1 MNDKLDSS
9 AVALEDWGARRNRI
23 LDTYFRGALRER
35 YERIAGGRRSGHELS
50 RPLPGHCRRAAHS
63 TGRRGTGRLARPTAS
78 AISARE
84 TQIAELEPGN
94 LYRLHVEV
102 LPKVEMM
109 ALLLVPHAAATRAA
123 PAVICQHGYGG
134 LAGVGHGVRHA
145 RYASNYM
152 NGCGHRLAA
161 AGYVVLAPHIVCS
174 PPGVGEDRVWLDRLA
189 RMSNRSLLGFEMFE
203 LSRMIDYLQTRTEVL
218 PDRIGMYG
226 ISQGGMSTLF
236 AAACD
241 TRIRAAVCSC
251 YFNDRWRKL
260 FEPEHLRRRGEEEGL
275 DYGAYLYGTEDDKF
289 NPWAAP
295 LWPDSVLASLICP
308 RPFMAEVG
316 RYDSVIDWRDA
327 TLLSSTGCG
336 RSTPSSAS
344 PSAPRSA
351 SPSGAAMRCST
362 MGPKRFLERWLR
374 SDLDG

>member
-1 MNDKLDSS
+1 MDDKLDSS
-9 AVALEDWGARRNRI
+9 AAALAQWGTRRNQM

-35 YERIAGGRRSGHELS
+35 YEQL
-50 RPLPGHCRRAAHS
+50 RAAAVLDTSSHDRYRADAGALR
-63 TGRRGTGRLARPTAS
+63 TRLIDEGLGGWPVRPAT
-78 AISARE
+78 ITARE

-102 LPKVEMM
+102 LPDVEMM
-109 ALLLVPHAAATRAA
+109 ALLLVPHAAATRAV

-134 LAGVGHGVRHA
+134 SPEWAMGFGTPG
-145 RYASNYM
+145 ASNYM

-174 PPGVGEDRVWLDRLA
+174 PPGGGEDRVWLDRLA
-189 RMSNRSLLGFEMFE
+189 RMSHRSLLGFEIFE
-203 LSRMIDYLQTRTEVL
+203 LSRMIDYLQTRPEVL

-226 ISQGGMSTLF
+226 ISQGGRSTLF

-241 TRIRAAVCSC
+241 SRIRAAVCSC
-251 YFNDRWRKL
+251 YFNDRWRKM

-275 DYGAYLYGTEDDKF
+275 SYDAYLYSTEDDKF

-295 LWPDSVLASLICP
+295 LWPDCVLASLICP
-308 RPFMAEVG
+308 RPFMVEAG

-327 TLLSSTGCG
+327 
-336 RSTPSSAS
+336 SAEFDRVRRIYRQLGLAERAEIS
-344 PSAPRSA
+344 VAEW
-351 SPSGAAMRCST
+351 GGHEMFYD
-362 MGPKRFLERWLR
+362 GPKRFLDRWLS

>member
-1 MNDKLDSS
+1 MDDRLDST
-9 AVALEDWGARRNRI
+9 AAALEEWGARRNRM

-35 YERIAGGRRSGHELS
+35 SERL
-50 RPLPGHCRRAAHS
+50 RAAAALDTS
-63 TGRRGTGRLARPTAS
+63 SLDRYQAAADALRTRLIDEGLGGWPARPST
-78 AISARE
+78 IGARE

-94 LYRLHVEV
+94 LYRVHVEV
-102 LPKVEMM
+102 LPGVEMM

-134 LAGVGHGVRHA
+134 SPEWAMGFGTPGV
-145 RYASNYM
+145 SNYM

-189 RMSNRSLLGFEMFE
+189 RMDNRSLLGFEMFE
-203 LSRMIDYLQTRTEVL
+203 FSRMIDFLQTRPEVL
-218 PDRIGMYG
+218 PERIGMYG

-295 LWPDSVLASLICP
+295 LWPDRVLASLICP

-327 TLLSSTGCG
+327 TAEFDRVREIYGELGIAERAEISLAEWGG
-336 RSTPSSAS
+336 HE
-344 PSAPRSA
+344 
-351 SPSGAAMRCST
+351 MFYD
-362 MGPKRFLERWLR
+362 GPKRFLERWLR
-374 SDLDG
+374 SGRDG

>member
-1 MNDKLDSS
+1 MDDRLDSTV
-9 AVALEDWGARRNRI
+9 AALEEWGARRNRM

-35 YERIAGGRRSGHELS
+35 YERL
-50 RPLPGHCRRAAHS
+50 RAAAALDTS
-63 TGRRGTGRLARPTAS
+63 SLDRYQAAADVLRTRLIDEGLGGWPARPST
-78 AISARE
+78 IGARE

-94 LYRLHVEV
+94 LYRVHVEV
-102 LPKVEMM
+102 LPGVEMM

-134 LAGVGHGVRHA
+134 SPEWAMGFGTPGV
-145 RYASNYM
+145 SNYM

-189 RMSNRSLLGFEMFE
+189 RMGNRSLLGFEMFE
-203 LSRMIDYLQTRTEVL
+203 FSRMIDFLQTRPEVL
-218 PDRIGMYG
+218 PERIGMYG

-260 FEPEHLRRRGEEEGL
+260 FEPEHLRRQGGGGGPRLRRVPVRHRGRQVQSVGGAAVARQRTGL
-275 DYGAYLYGTEDDKF
+275 ADLS
-289 NPWAAP
+289 AP
-295 LWPDSVLASLICP
+295 LHGRGRSLRFGDRLARCGCRV
-308 RPFMAEVG
+308 RPGAADLRPARRRRARRGQRRRVG
-316 RYDSVIDWRDA
+316 R
-327 TLLSSTGCG
+327 
-336 RSTPSSAS
+336 P
-344 PSAPRSA
+344 
-351 SPSGAAMRCST
+351 
-362 MGPKRFLERWLR
+362 
-374 SDLDG
+374 

>member
-1 MNDKLDSS
+1 MNDKLDST
-9 AVALEDWGARRNRI
+9 AAALEEWGARRNRM

-35 YERIAGGRRSGHELS
+35 YERL
-50 RPLPGHCRRAAHS
+50 RAAAALDTS
-63 TGRRGTGRLARPTAS
+63 SLDRYQAAADVLRTRLIDEGLGGWPARPAT
-78 AISARE
+78 IGARE

-94 LYRLHVEV
+94 LYRVHVEV
-102 LPKVEMM
+102 LPGVEMM

-134 LAGVGHGVRHA
+134 SPEWAMGFGTPGV
-145 RYASNYM
+145 SNYM

-189 RMSNRSLLGFEMFE
+189 RMGNRSLLGFEMFE
-203 LSRMIDYLQTRTEVL
+203 FSRMIDFLQTRPEVL
-218 PDRIGMYG
+218 PERIGMYG

-295 LWPDSVLASLICP
+295 LWPDRVLASLICP

-327 TLLSSTGCG
+327 TAEFDRVRAIYGELGIAERAEISLAKWGG
-336 RSTPSSAS
+336 HE
-344 PSAPRSA
+344 
-351 SPSGAAMRCST
+351 MFYD
-362 MGPKRFLERWLR
+362 GPKRFLERWLR
-374 SDLDG
+374 CGRDG